1 MELEQFLCA
10 ELSITK
16 EELSSFLL
24 MAPNKYKIYSIP
36 KRSSGRR
43 TIAHPTSLLK
53 ACQRCA
59 LLHLELFFQVHSV
72 AYAYKKGIGIKD
84 NAKCHLKSK
93 YLLKM
98 DFQNFFHSI
107 TPILLFKITQ
117 KLEVDISQKDKDILE
132 KLLFWRPS
140 KRSGG
145 KLILSIGA
153 PSSPFISNC
162 ILYLFDEEL
171 SAICKKKGI
180 KYTRYADDLT
190 FSSNIKNILFD
201 MPKLVKEQLLLHF
214 NTSISINETKTIF
227 SSKAHNRHVTGVTL
241 SNNGTLSIGRKR
253 KRYISSLIHKYS
265 LGILATEDLNY
276 LQGLLSFA
284 FDIEPEFIK
293 RMEKKY
299 SEKILEQLRKGLT

>member
-10 ELSITK
+10 ELSISQ
-16 EELSSFLL
+16 EELNSFLS
-24 MAPNKYKIYSIP
+24 MAPNKYKVYSIP
-36 KRSSGRR
+36 KRSSGKR
-43 TIAHPTSLLK
+43 TIAHPASLLK
-53 ACQRCA
+53 DYQRCA
-59 LLHLELFFQVHSV
+59 LLHLEVFFQIHPV

-84 NAKCHLKSK
+84 NAKYHLKSK

-107 TPILLFKITQ
+107 TPALLFNITK
-117 KLEVDISQKDKDILE
+117 KLNIDLSKKDKYILE

-162 ILYLFDEEL
+162 ILYLFDEAL
-171 SAICKKKGI
+171 NTLCKKKGVR
-180 KYTRYADDLT
+180 YTRYADDLT
-190 FSSNIKNILFD
+190 FSTNVKNILFD
-201 MPKLVKEQLLLHF
+201 IPSLVKEQLLLHF
-214 NTSISINETKTIF
+214 DTSISINETKTVF
-227 SSKAHNRHVTGVTL
+227 SSKAHNRHVTGITL
-241 SNNGTLSIGRKR
+241 SNNETLSIGRKR
-253 KRYISSLIHKYS
+253 KRYISSLIHQYS
-265 LGILATEDLNY
+265 LGILASEDVNY

-284 FDIEPEFIK
+284 FDIEPEYIK

-299 SEKILEQLRKGLT
+299 SNKILEQLRKGLT